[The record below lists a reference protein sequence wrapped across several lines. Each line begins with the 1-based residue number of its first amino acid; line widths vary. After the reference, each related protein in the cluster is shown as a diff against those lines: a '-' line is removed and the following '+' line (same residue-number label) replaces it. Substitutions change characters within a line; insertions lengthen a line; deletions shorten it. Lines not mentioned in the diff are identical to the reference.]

1 MAVGKVSDLNSAL
14 NAGDSAELTARK
26 SALRADLRARRDLA
40 QAQAHEDVVSGVSDV
55 ILFEILADL
64 PLAQKA
70 TIGGYFPIHSEMS
83 PLPLLARLDEIGHQT
98 GLPWVIDVDVPL
110 VFGAWAPGEA
120 SAAGPFG
127 TRVPKAG
134 AAQFIPDVVLVPL
147 LGVDAEGYRLGYG
160 GGFYDR
166 TLEKLRQAGDV
177 VAIGLGYECQL
188 LEEVPRGVHDQRLD
202 WMVTEQGVTCF

>member
-1 MAVGKVSDLNSAL
+1 MSSILSAGNDEGL
-14 NAGDSAELTARK
+14 MARK
-26 SALRADLRARRDLA
+26 TALRSALRTQRDLA
-40 QAQAHEDVVSGVSDV
+40 KAQAGGDVAERVSDV

-64 PLAQKA
+64 PLTRKA

-83 PLPLLARLDEIGHQT
+83 PLPLLGQLAQGGHTT
-98 GLPWVIDVDVPL
+98 GLPWVIDVGVPL
-110 VFGAWAPGEA
+110 VFGAWTPGEA
-120 SAAGPFG
+120 SAKGPFG
-127 TRVPKAG
+127 TRVPKVG
-134 AAQFIPDVVLVPL
+134 ASQFVPDVVLVPL
-147 LGVDAEGYRLGYG
+147 LGVDGEGYRLGYG

-188 LEEVPRGVHDQRLD
+188 LEEVPRGAHDQRLD

>member
-1 MAVGKVSDLNSAL
+1 MSSAL
-14 NAGDSAELTARK
+14 KAGDSEELTARK
-26 SALRADLRARRDLA
+26 SALRANLRARRDLA
-40 QAQAHEDVVSGVSDV
+40 HAQADENVVNRVSDV

-83 PLPLLARLDEIGHQT
+83 PLPLLARLDEMGHQT
-98 GLPWVIDVDVPL
+98 GLPWVIDVDIPL
-110 VFGAWAPGEA
+110 VFGAWAPGEDTA
-120 SAAGPFG
+120 PGSFG

-134 AAQFIPDVVLVPL
+134 ATQFVPDVVLVPL
-147 LGVDAEGYRLGYG
+147 LGVDGEGYRLGYG

-166 TLEKLRQAGDV
+166 TLEILRQAGDV

-188 LEEVPRGVHDQRLD
+188 LEEVPRGEHDQQLD

>member
-1 MAVGKVSDLNSAL
+1 MSGAL
-14 NAGDSAELTARK
+14 NAGDSEELTARK
-26 SALRADLRARRDLA
+26 SVLRADLRARRDLA
-40 QAQAHEDVVSGVSDV
+40 EARADKDAAERVSDV
-55 ILFEILADL
+55 IFSEILADL
-64 PLAQKA
+64 PLLRNLPLSRKA
-70 TIGGYFPIHSEMS
+70 SIGGYFPIHSEMS
-83 PLPLLARLDEIGHQT
+83 PLPLLERLVGVGHQT
-98 GLPWVIDVDVPL
+98 GLPWVIDIDVPL
-110 VFGAWAPGEA
+110 VFGEWAPGEA
-120 SAAGPFG
+120 NAVGPFG

-134 AAQFIPDVVLVPL
+134 AVQFIPDVVLVPL

-188 LEEVPRGVHDQRLD
+188 LEEVPRGVHDQQLD

>member
-1 MAVGKVSDLNSAL
+1 MDPRDSD
-14 NAGDSAELTARK
+14 ELMTRK
-26 SALRADLRARRDLA
+26 TALRTDLRARRDLA
-40 QAQAHEDVVSGVSDV
+40 AAQADKNVAAQVSDV

-64 PLAQKA
+64 PLAPKA

-83 PLPLLARLDEIGHQT
+83 PLPLLAQLVDMGHQT

-110 VFGAWAPGEA
+110 VFGEWAPGEM
-120 SAAGPFG
+120 SAEGPFG

-134 AAQFIPDVVLVPL
+134 AAQFVPDVVLVPL
-147 LGVDAEGYRLGYG
+147 LGVDAAGYRLGYG

-166 TLEKLRQAGDV
+166 TLKKLRQAGDV